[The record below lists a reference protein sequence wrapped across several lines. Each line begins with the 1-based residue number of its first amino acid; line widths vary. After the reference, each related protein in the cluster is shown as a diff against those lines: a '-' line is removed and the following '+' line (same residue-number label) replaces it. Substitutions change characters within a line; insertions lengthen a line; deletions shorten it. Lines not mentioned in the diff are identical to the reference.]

1 MPMVYVD
8 TADIDLED
16 FDADDLAD
24 ELRVRG
30 YIVSKNEEP
39 SMEDVIWRYK
49 TGYIKDAMIEL
60 EYLYPEL
67 YGISKLVGEK

>member
-1 MPMVYVD
+1 MPHVYVD
-8 TADIDLED
+8 IADIDLED
-16 FDADDLAD
+16 FDSDDLAD

-30 YIVSKNEEP
+30 YTVIEKSEP
-39 SMEDVIWRYK
+39 SMQDVIWRYK